1 MAITRQ
7 QKEATLVELKEKFQK
22 AGSVAFGQYSGLSV
36 EQLSKLR
43 KEMRAA
49 GVEFKVAKKT
59 LFKLAAKEQG
69 YDLPDELLEGT
80 VGAAFSY
87 EDSIAGPRLIKKFGK
102 DKDFEKLKLMGGI
115 MEGKVMSIAQMKEI
129 AGLPSKQEL
138 LAKFIGLLRSP
149 LQSFYGTLQSPLSSF
164 ARAAQQY
171 AEKKPA

>member
-7 QKEATLVELKEKFQK
+7 QKEATLTELKEKFQK

-43 KEMRAA
+43 KEMRTA

-69 YDLPDELLEGT
+69 FELPDEIMEGT
-80 VGAAFSY
+80 VAAAFSY
-87 EDSIAGPRLIKKFGK
+87 EDSVAGPRLIKKYS
-102 DKDFEKLKLMGGI
+102 KDFEKLKLMGGI
-115 MEGKVMSIAQMKEI
+115 MEGKVLTITQMKEV

-149 LQSFYGTLQSPLSSF
+149 LQSFYGTLQSPLASF
-164 ARAAQQY
+164 ARATQQY